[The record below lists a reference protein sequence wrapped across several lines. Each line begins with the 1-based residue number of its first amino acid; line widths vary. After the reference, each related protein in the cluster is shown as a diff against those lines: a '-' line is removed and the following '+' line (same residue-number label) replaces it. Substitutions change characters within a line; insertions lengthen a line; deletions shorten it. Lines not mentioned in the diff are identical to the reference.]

1 MNAFAFLLAAVLY
14 VFLTFFVY
22 WNYPRRWKENRTF
35 RKVLLLWHFIGLA
48 SIIPVFTCVRDITHE
63 NIRYEICRLA
73 TFYYIPLTLMTILY
87 LILQVYTRAYRFII
101 KYTGATMSPRAEAF
115 LVDKKFFAVFFT
127 VISFGICIAG
137 YFNIDFLHSREYEVK
152 VNAKSAQPE
161 LTVCLIA
168 DVHAGTGTWEY
179 IYDDLA
185 DRIDACNADVLLL
198 AGDVFDETTAPDDV
212 ENVAWLLSTIKKPR
226 YGMYYV
232 YGNHDDSRED
242 WAAEQL
248 RQMGVI
254 TLNNEMTVLGEDIQL
269 FGIQDSRR
277 SVAEIREMFENARPD
292 PQKPILAMI
301 HRPTHFRDL
310 SALGCDLVTAGHTH
324 GFNIPAFIGG
334 PLFGDMFSGIE
345 SYGKMTAVTTSGV
358 SAWGF
363 HYKWPAESEVVK
375 IHLTFDPLEE

>member
-1 MNAFAFLLAAVLY
+1 MNAFAFILAAVLF
-14 VFLTFFVY
+14 VFLSFFVY
-22 WNYPRRWKENRTF
+22 MNYPKRWKESKSFRT
-35 RKVLLLWHFIGLA
+35 VLLLWHIVGLA
-48 SIIPVFTCVRDITHE
+48 SIVTIFTWVRFIPHE
-63 NIRYEICRLA
+63 NLRYEICRLA

-87 LILQVYTRAYRFII
+87 LILQVYSRAYRFII
-101 KYTGATMSPRAEAF
+101 KYTGHTISPRAEAF

-127 VISFGICIAG
+127 LISFGVCVAG
-137 YFNIDFLHSREYEVK
+137 YFNIDFLQSREYEVK
-152 VNAKSAQPE
+152 VNAKSVHPE

-179 IYDDLA
+179 TFDDLA
-185 DRIDACNADVLLL
+185 DRIDACDADVLLL
-198 AGDVFDETTAPDDV
+198 AGDIFDETTSPDDV
-212 ENVAWLLSTIKKPR
+212 KHMEWVLSTIKKPR

-242 WAAEQL
+242 WAAEQM
-248 RQMGVI
+248 RRMGV
-254 TLNNEMTVLGEDIQL
+254 TVLNNEMAVLGEDIQL
-269 FGIQDSRR
+269 FGIQDSGR
-277 SVAEIREMFENARPD
+277 SVSEIREMFENASPD
-292 PQKPILAMI
+292 PDKPILTMI

-334 PLFGDMFSGIE
+334 PLFGNMYSGIQ
-345 SYGKMTAVTTSGV
+345 SYGDMTAVTTSGV

>member
-1 MNAFAFLLAAVLY
+1 
-14 VFLTFFVY
+14 
-22 WNYPRRWKENRTF
+22 
-35 RKVLLLWHFIGLA
+35 
-48 SIIPVFTCVRDITHE
+48 
-63 NIRYEICRLA
+63 
-73 TFYYIPLTLMTILY
+73 
-87 LILQVYTRAYRFII
+87 
-101 KYTGATMSPRAEAF
+101 
-115 LVDKKFFAVFFT
+115 